1 MMRKLRNILLTL
13 LLLAI
18 VALTAGSFF
27 LLNHALRPADNKG
40 RDTEGSYAYMFQTYP
55 FLRPWVDSLRRAGA
69 LRDTFIIADD
79 GVRLHALYARATR
92 PTRRSA
98 VIVHGYKD
106 CAVRMLMIGYL
117 YHHDLGFNILLPDL
131 YGAGQSGGDYI
142 RMGWLDRYDVIRW
155 TSVADEL
162 FGPEATIAVHG
173 ISMGAATTMMV
184 AGEKQ
189 QADVRC
195 FVEDCGYTS
204 VWDEFA
210 KELRA
215 QYGLPEMPLLYT
227 TSMLCRARYGW
238 DFLQASSLAQVAAS
252 ELPIFFIH
260 GEADDY
266 VPTGM
271 VHPLYEAKRRG
282 GRELWIAPGSAHALS
297 YHDHRAEYTARV
309 RAFVRRYM

>member
-18 VALTAGSFF
+18 VALTAASFF
-27 LLNHALRPADNKG
+27 MLNHALQPDNNKG

-69 LRDTFIIADD
+69 LRDTFITADD
-79 GVRLHALYARATR
+79 GTRLHALYARAKR
-92 PTRRSA
+92 PTRRTA

-173 ISMGAATTMMV
+173 ISMGAATTSLPRSCARSM
-184 AGEKQ
+184 ACP
-189 QADVRC
+189 RC
-195 FVEDCGYTS
+195 PYSTPPACSAARVTGGTS
-204 VWDEFA
+204 SRPRRWR
-210 KELRA
+210 KWPPRSC
-215 QYGLPEMPLLYT
+215 P
-227 TSMLCRARYGW
+227 
-238 DFLQASSLAQVAAS
+238 SSLS
-252 ELPIFFIH
+252 
-260 GEADDY
+260 
-266 VPTGM
+266 
-271 VHPLYEAKRRG
+271 
-282 GRELWIAPGSAHALS
+282 
-297 YHDHRAEYTARV
+297 TARRTTMYPPKWFTPSTKPNAAATV
-309 RAFVRRYM
+309 SCGSPPGQATPSLITITAPNTPPASAPSSGGICEPDSRYTFLIL

>member
-69 LRDTFIIADD
+69 LRDTFITADD

-210 KELRA
+210 KELRV

-266 VPTGM
+266 VPTEM

-282 GRELWIAPGSAHALS
+282 GRELWIAPGSAHAFS

>member
-69 LRDTFIIADD
+69 LRDTFITADD

-189 QADVRC
+189 
-195 FVEDCGYTS
+195 
-204 VWDEFA
+204 
-210 KELRA
+210 
-215 QYGLPEMPLLYT
+215 
-227 TSMLCRARYGW
+227 
-238 DFLQASSLAQVAAS
+238 
-252 ELPIFFIH
+252 
-260 GEADDY
+260 
-266 VPTGM
+266 
-271 VHPLYEAKRRG
+271 
-282 GRELWIAPGSAHALS
+282 
-297 YHDHRAEYTARV
+297 
-309 RAFVRRYM
+309 

>member
-69 LRDTFIIADD
+69 LCDTFITADD

-195 FVEDCGYTS
+195 FV
-204 VWDEFA
+204 
-210 KELRA
+210 
-215 QYGLPEMPLLYT
+215 
-227 TSMLCRARYGW
+227 
-238 DFLQASSLAQVAAS
+238 
-252 ELPIFFIH
+252 
-260 GEADDY
+260 
-266 VPTGM
+266 
-271 VHPLYEAKRRG
+271 
-282 GRELWIAPGSAHALS
+282 
-297 YHDHRAEYTARV
+297 
-309 RAFVRRYM
+309 